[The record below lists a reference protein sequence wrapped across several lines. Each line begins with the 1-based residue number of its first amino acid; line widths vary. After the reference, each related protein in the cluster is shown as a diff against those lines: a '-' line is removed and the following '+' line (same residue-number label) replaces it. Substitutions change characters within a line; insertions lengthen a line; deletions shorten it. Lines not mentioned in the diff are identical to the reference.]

1 MKRRLIY
8 VLTILVIVLSSWLLL
23 NNRESK
29 SALEKEGK
37 EVAKVNAND
46 SSTTAVKVTVNNGQ
60 IPVQYLTPAYKVT
73 VQGDILY
80 ASKKNETDAVEPL
93 KLDLYEPSGDD
104 NKKRPVFIFIHGGG
118 YTGGDRYDAADFST
132 GLAER
137 GYAVLSID
145 YRLKKDPFTNFT
157 HTLNDAYED
166 ISDVI
171 KWINDYAELYGM
183 DASRIVIGG
192 DSAGGHLAINFVNQY
207 VTKDPSIIK
216 YIFSIVDIYGGDL
229 TTSANSKLP
238 PVLIIHGTIDKLVP
252 YQQSVELAEQ
262 LKEIGVYYNLL
273 TMEGVGHD
281 YKNEKYIDEIM
292 ETTTHFLWN
301 VMNSPALAKL
311 PEISGI
317 SIAAGDAFDIKLPEA
332 YRSPSKEPMNIDLP
346 EGWILRDEKEEDRL
360 WIQVPEGLV
369 RGNDSLF
376 VSRGEDPKTAM
387 SFAVNVNVID
397 PLTVKYE
404 TFYDE
409 SAKEI
414 RTHMDVTNQSTNI
427 FSGSV
432 EADYETG
439 RSTQGT
445 YSASVENLEPGKSV
459 RLEIPE
465 LAWGQRTL
473 KSFNDIGNLLQ
484 TTLDSFNAL
493 LLPKL
498 SKPVEINGNL
508 SDWSDQA
515 RFNVKDIK
523 INGWRGE
530 QDISA
535 TGSLAWDTD
544 NLYLGVEVIDDKHEQ
559 SASGDAIWS
568 GDSIQIGIGIANTD
582 GTVPSEYH
590 ELGVARGN
598 AGNLLKWRW
607 LTPRGFNIND
617 AIELKYAI
625 ERSGSTTSYE
635 LAIPWH
641 ELSYDITQVKQ
652 GMKLKFSLLVN
663 DNDGEGRRGW
673 IEYNSGIG
681 ASKDV
686 NAFGDLFLTD

>member
-8 VLTILVIVLSSWLLL
+8 VLSILVIVLGSWLLL
-23 NNRESK
+23 HNRENK
-29 SALEKEGK
+29 NALEKEGK
-37 EVAKVNAND
+37 EVTNVITTD
-46 SSTTAVKVTVNNGQ
+46 SSTSAAKVTVNNGQ

-73 VQGDILY
+73 VKGDILY

-93 KLDLYEPSGDD
+93 KLDLYEPSGDN

-118 YTGGDRYDAADFST
+118 YTEGNKNDAADFST
-132 GLAER
+132 GLAKR
-137 GYAVLSID
+137 GYAVLSVD
-145 YRLKKDPFTNFT
+145 YRLKKDPFTNFSR
-157 HTLNDAYED
+157 TLNDAYED
-166 ISDVI
+166 ITDVM
-171 KWINDYAELYGM
+171 KWINDNAEIYGM

-207 VTKDPSIIK
+207 VSQDPSIIK
-216 YIFSIVDIYGGDL
+216 SVFSIVDIYGGDL
-229 TTSANSKLP
+229 TKSADSKLP

-262 LKEIGVYYNLL
+262 LKEKGVYHNLL

-281 YKNEKYIDEIM
+281 YKNDKHIDEIM
-292 ETTTHFLWN
+292 EMTTHFLWN
-301 VMNSPALAKL
+301 VMNSSELAKL
-311 PEISGI
+311 PENSGI
-317 SIAAGDAFDIKLPEA
+317 SIASGDAFDIKLPEA
-332 YRSPSKEPMNIDLP
+332 YRIPAKESMNIDLP
-346 EGWILRDEKEEDRL
+346 EGWILREQEEEDRL
-360 WIQVPEGLV
+360 RIQVPEGLV
-369 RGNDSLF
+369 RGNDTLF

-409 SAKEI
+409 AAKELK
-414 RTHMDVTNQSTNI
+414 THMDVTNQSTND
-427 FSGSV
+427 FNGSV

-445 YSASVENLEPGKSV
+445 YNATVENLESGKSV

-465 LAWGQRTL
+465 LARGQRTL
-473 KSFNDIGNLLQ
+473 KSYNDIGNLLQ
-484 TTLDSFNAL
+484 TTVDSFNAL

-498 SKPVEINGNL
+498 SKPIEINGNL
-508 SDWSDQA
+508 SDWSDLA
-515 RFNVKDIK
+515 RFDVKDIK
-523 INGWRGE
+523 INGWQGE

-535 TGSLAWDTD
+535 TGSLTWDED

-568 GDSIQIGIGIANTD
+568 GDSIQIGIGIANSD

-617 AIELKYAI
+617 ALELKYAVS
-625 ERSGSTTSYE
+625 RSDSTTSYE
-635 LAIPWH
+635 LAIPWR
-641 ELSYDITQVKQ
+641 ELSHDITQVKQ

-673 IEYNSGIG
+673 LEYNSGIG
-681 ASKDV
+681 SSKDV
-686 NAFGDLFLTD
+686 NAFGDLYLTD

>member
-1 MKRRLIY
+1 M
-8 VLTILVIVLSSWLLL
+8 
-23 NNRESK
+23 
-29 SALEKEGK
+29 SALEEGK
-37 EVAKVNAND
+37 GVANVNTTD
-46 SSTTAVKVTVNNGQ
+46 SSATATKVTVNNKQ

-73 VQGDILY
+73 VKGDILY

-93 KLDLYEPSGDD
+93 KLDLYEPSDD
-104 NKKRPVFIFIHGGG
+104 HNMKRPVFIFIHGGG
-118 YTGGDRYDAADFST
+118 YTEGGKYDAADFST
-132 GLAER
+132 GLAKR

-157 HTLNDAYED
+157 RTLNDAYED
-166 ISDVI
+166 VSDVI
-171 KWINDYAELYGM
+171 QWINDNAENYGM

-207 VTKDPSIIK
+207 VSQEPSIIK
-216 YIFSIVDIYGGDL
+216 PIFSIVDIYGGDL
-229 TTSANSKLP
+229 TKSADSKLP

-262 LKEIGVYYNLL
+262 LKEKGVYHNLL

-281 YKNEKYIDEIM
+281 YKNDKYIDEIM

-301 VMNSPALAKL
+301 VMNSSDLAKL
-311 PEISGI
+311 PENSGF
-317 SIAAGDAFDIKLPEA
+317 SIASGDAFDIKLPEV
-332 YRSPSKEPMNIDLP
+332 YHTPSKESINIDLP
-346 EGWILRDEKEEDRL
+346 EGWQLREEEAGRL
-360 WIQVPEGLV
+360 RIQVPEGLV
-369 RGNDSLF
+369 RGNDTLF
-376 VSRGEDPKTAM
+376 VSRGEDPKTEM

-409 SAKEI
+409 AAKEI
-414 RTHMDVTNQSTNI
+414 RTHMDVTNQSSNN
-427 FSGSV
+427 FNGSV

-445 YSASVENLEPGKSV
+445 FSSSVENLEPGKSV

-465 LAWGQRTL
+465 LARGQRTL
-473 KSFNDIGNLLQ
+473 KSYNDIGNLLQ
-484 TTLDSFNAL
+484 STLDSFNAL

-508 SDWSDQA
+508 SDWRDQA

-523 INGWRGE
+523 ISGWRGE

-535 TGSLAWDTD
+535 TGSLAWDED

-559 SASGDAIWS
+559 SAPGDAIWS

-617 AIELKYAI
+617 ALELKYAVS
-625 ERSGSTTSYE
+625 RSDSTTSYE
-635 LAIPWH
+635 LAIPWR
-641 ELSYDITQVKQ
+641 ELSHDINHVKQ

-673 IEYNSGIG
+673 LEYNSGIG
-681 ASKDV
+681 SSKDV
-686 NAFGDLFLTD
+686 NAFGDLFLENQH

>member
-8 VLTILVIVLSSWLLL
+8 VLAILIIVLGSWWLL
-23 NNRESK
+23 NNRDSK

-37 EVAKVNAND
+37 KTSEVNATD
-46 SSTTAVKVTVNNGQ
+46 SSTTATKVTVNNKQ

-73 VQGDILY
+73 VKGDILY
-80 ASKKNETDAVEPL
+80 ASKKNETDAIEPL
-93 KLDLYEPSGDD
+93 KLDLYEPSDD
-104 NKKRPVFIFIHGGG
+104 HNMKRPVFIFIHGGG
-118 YTGGDRYDAADFST
+118 YTEGGKYDAADFST
-132 GLAER
+132 GLAKR

-145 YRLKKDPFTNFT
+145 YRLKKDPFINFP

-166 ISDVI
+166 ICDVI
-171 KWINDYAELYGM
+171 QWINDNAVMYGM

-192 DSAGGHLAINFVNQY
+192 DSAGGHLAMNFVNQY
-207 VTKDPSIIK
+207 ISTDPSKIQSVL
-216 YIFSIVDIYGGDL
+216 SIVDIYGGDL
-229 TTSANSKLP
+229 TRSAESKLP

-252 YQQSVELAEQ
+252 YQKSVELAEQ
-262 LKEIGVYYNLL
+262 LKEQGVYHNLL

-301 VMNSPALAKL
+301 VMNSPELAKL
-311 PEISGI
+311 PENSGF
-317 SIAAGDAFDIKLPEA
+317 SIASGDAFDIKLPEA
-332 YRSPSKEPMNIDLP
+332 YRTPSKDSINIDLP
-346 EGWILRDEKEEDRL
+346 EGWQLREEEVDRL
-360 WIQVPEGLV
+360 RIQVPEGLV

-376 VSRGEDPKTAM
+376 VTRGEDPKTAI

-404 TFYDE
+404 SFYDE
-409 SAKEI
+409 STQEI
-414 RTHMDVTNQSTNI
+414 ETHMDVTNQSTNN
-427 FSGSV
+427 FNGSV
-432 EADYETG
+432 ESDYETG

-445 YSASVENLEPGKSV
+445 YSTSVENLEPGKSV

-465 LAWGQRTL
+465 LARGQRTL
-473 KSFNDIGNLLQ
+473 KSYNDIGNLLQ

-498 SKPVEINGNL
+498 SKPVQINGNL
-508 SDWSDQA
+508 TDWSDQA
-515 RFNVKDIK
+515 RFDVKNVK

-530 QDISA
+530 QDLSA
-535 TGSLAWDTD
+535 TGSLAWDAD
-544 NLYLGVEVIDDKHEQ
+544 NLYLGVQVIDDKHEQ

-607 LTPRGFNIND
+607 LTPKGFNIND
-617 AIELKYAI
+617 FVELQYAVS
-625 ERSGSTTSYE
+625 RSDSTTNYE
-635 LAIPWH
+635 LAIPWR
-641 ELSYDITQVKQ
+641 ELSNDITQVKQ

-673 IEYNSGIG
+673 LEYNSGIG
-681 ASKDV
+681 SSKDV
-686 NAFGDLFLTD
+686 NAFGDLYLMD